1 MTSIMGDIRDYS
13 HVHDVCKKYKP
24 EIVIHMAAQSLVK
37 YSYINPVETFS
48 TNILGLVNI
57 LEAARKVGCAKSIV
71 IVTSDKCYENRFN
84 QNDHI
89 ESDAMGGQDPYSSS
103 KGCAELVTHSY
114 IDSFFNQEQY
124 DKQGIAVASARAG
137 NVIGGGDWAKDRLI
151 VDIVNAWTNSRPLI
165 IRYPEAIRPWQH
177 VLEALSGYLLLA
189 EKLFT
194 DGMQYSGPWNFGPD
208 NDNNKSVKWIIEN
221 VSLIVNKHIDWSA
234 VNTAPLYESDYLAL
248 NCKKAKQELLWESHL
263 NLEKTLRWVVNWYV
277 ALNENSHDMKLI
289 TIEQIKKYQELL

>member
-1 MTSIMGDIRDYS
+1 MGDIRDYS
-13 HVHDVCKKYKP
+13 HVYDVCKKYKP

-48 TNILGLVNI
+48 TNILGTVNI

-84 QNDHI
+84 QHDHI

-124 DKQGIAVASARAG
+124 DEQGIAVASARAG

-151 VDIVNAWTNSRPLI
+151 VDIVNAWMNSRPLI

-221 VSLIVNKHIDWSA
+221 FSLIVNKHIDWSA

-248 NCKKAKQELLWESHL
+248 NCKKAKQELLWEPHL

-277 ALNENSHDMKLI
+277 SLNKNSDDMKLI